1 MPQSDPAGSGAL
13 SGINLDRAA
22 RVNHAAGATD
32 DHAIALAW
40 AADPVDDDAV
50 DAGGDRGWDRARPWI
65 ALVNAHARGDHGEEV
80 GP

>member
-40 AADPVDDDAV
+40 AADRLTTMPSMQAATAVGIAPVP
-50 DAGGDRGWDRARPWI
+50 G
-65 ALVNAHARGDHGEEV
+65 
-80 GP
+80 